1 MKHLMSGRQ
10 ALGVSACGQT
20 LPAQIASVTRGFPVF
35 LVGGGWGGTDLSV
48 PVLSHE
54 LWWPH
59 LEPEL
64 HCRWRR
70 CSQSP
75 LPAELRRLQEARHF
89 AGR

>member
-20 LPAQIASVTRGFPVF
+20 SPAQIASVSRGFPIF
-35 LVGGGWGGTDLSV
+35 LVRGGTDLSV
-48 PVLSHE
+48 PVLSRE

-64 HCRWRR
+64 HHRWRR

-75 LPAELRRLQEARHF
+75 LPTELRRLQEAQHF
-89 AGR
+89 AAR